1 MSTIRNTVSLCPQ
14 CASEVPGRV
23 ILKDNQ
29 AFLYRE
35 CPQHGASELLLSRQG
50 PFYVDLDRFYFE
62 ILKGA
67 SPCGRITNYWVL
79 IKNAC
84 QMNCSYCSVEMQN
97 PFFENMSLEEYR
109 ALLPNYKKAKHT
121 LTGGEPTLHPN
132 FFQFVEEAVR
142 NKIIVQLATN
152 GVLLADLDYCKRL
165 KNAGAD
171 EVRLS
176 IDSFDR
182 EQAARLG
189 LGQFVDAK
197 MAALH
202 NLEALNFPTSVS
214 PTIFRGINEDQ
225 LVACCEYAK
234 DKPFIRSLS
243 VNGFA
248 YVTTIK
254 TLGPENIIMPDEM
267 MDLLFEQYCSGI
279 REDLYT
285 FQKALHAL
293 LHLVDIRLC
302 MNVQIMLLVRRGN
315 IMKSLTDYLAMDRM
329 KKALWRWERH
339 AGKGLFWKRLMFLRV
354 LLLSLNRKTLRLLPS
369 LVKLFMVNLFGIN
382 IRNYPAL
389 FLPVVLN
396 TNCNVYNAD
405 KTLGMQ
411 CMSGNLFIQ
420 NGKMHH
426 GFSTETLSNKE
437 KQHAVE
443 RS

>member
-1 MSTIRNTVSLCPQ
+1 MPTLRTTLSLCPQ
-14 CASEVPGRV
+14 CALEVPGQV

-50 PFYVDLDRFYFE
+50 PLYIDLDRFYFE
-62 ILKGA
+62 ILKGKSA
-67 SPCGRITNYWVL
+67 CGRITNYWVL

-84 QMNCSYCSVEMQN
+84 QMNCSYCSVEMQD
-97 PFFENMSLEEYR
+97 PFFEEMSLEEYR
-109 ALLPNYKKAKHT
+109 ALLPTYKKAKHT

-142 NKIIVQLATN
+142 NRVTVQLATN

-165 KNAGAD
+165 QDAGID

-176 IDSFDR
+176 IDSFDC

-189 LGQFVDAK
+189 LDKFVEAK
-197 MAALH
+197 IAALH
-202 NLEALNFPTSVS
+202 NLEDLNFPTSLS
-214 PTIFRGINEDQ
+214 PTIFKGINEDQ

-267 MDLLFEQYCSGI
+267 MDLLFERYCSGP

-293 LHLVDIRLC
+293 LHLVNIRLC
-302 MNVQIMLLVRRGN
+302 MNVQIMLFVRRNGTL
-315 IMKSLTDYLAMDRM
+315 KSLTDYLAMDRM
-329 KKALWRWERH
+329 KKSLTRWERH
-339 AGKGLFWKRLMFLRV
+339 ARKSLLWKRLLFLRI
-354 LLLSLNRKTLRLLPS
+354 LLLSIRWKTFGLLPS
-369 LVKLFMVNLFGIN
+369 LMKFFMVNLFGIN
-382 IRNYPAL
+382 VKKYPRM
-389 FLPVVLN
+389 FLPVVMN

-437 KQHAVE
+437 IQHAAE
-443 RS
+443 RP